1 MDKYEQRRKAL
12 RALVDELG
20 RGGISAVAQKIGK
33 ESSYVSRMLY
43 PEGKNGKK
51 RIGEDTVELLQK
63 AYPEFF
69 GHLAS
74 TADGQLT
81 MALGKRIRHYREKA
95 GLTLEELSER
105 SGVDVGTISALE
117 NRDSSRSKY
126 ATAIARGLGMTL
138 EMLEKEGEDFD
149 VKTLLTGI
157 MEPAPAPVGVPLYTR
172 EAPPDGY
179 VRLPVMAEAS
189 AGPGRAPLLEAV
201 RPVDVLE
208 SYIRQKLN
216 ANPRNLEVLT
226 ARGNSMTGLIEDGDI
241 MFVMPTKEFT
251 EDGIYILTLDD
262 FVRVKRLSIS
272 MASGSVVIE
281 SNDGRRAEEVP
292 LKEASYRLHIQ
303 GRVVGSWSIRSFP

>member
-1 MDKYEQRRKAL
+1 
-12 RALVDELG
+12 
-20 RGGISAVAQKIGK
+20 
-33 ESSYVSRMLY
+33 
-43 PEGKNGKK
+43 
-51 RIGEDTVELLQK
+51 
-63 AYPEFF
+63 
-69 GHLAS
+69 
-74 TADGQLT
+74 

-149 VKTLLTGI
+149 VKSLLTGI
-157 MEPAPAPVGVPLYTR
+157 MERASAPVGLPLYAR

-208 SYIRQKLN
+208 SYIRKKLN
-216 ANPRNLEVLT
+216 ANPRNLKVLT
-226 ARGNSMTGLIEDGDI
+226 ARGSSMSGVIEDGDI
-241 MFVMPTKEFT
+241 MFVEPTSEFT
-251 EDGIYILTLDD
+251 DDGIYILTLDD
-262 FVRVKRLSIS
+262 LVRVKRLRVS
-272 MASGSVVIE
+272 MTTKNVVIE
-281 SNDGRRAEEVP
+281 SNDGRGSEELP
-292 LKEASYRLHIQ
+292 LKEVPHRLHIQ
-303 GRVVGSWSIRSFP
+303 GRVVGSWSLRSFP